1 MGVKRALAPI
11 GRLFGRLWWFLDGTR
26 RVVFTLLFWLIVI
39 GLVWAATRGG
49 KPLQEKTTLVLDIR
63 GDVVEQ
69 FSGSPR
75 DQAIAQIKGED
86 RAQTRLRDIL
96 RAIDAAAK
104 DDKIVQVLL
113 ELDQMGSATPAALH
127 EIEAALTRFKASKK
141 PVVAFGQ
148 AFDQRAYYLAA
159 QATEVYVHP
168 MGGVMIEGYG
178 RYRNYYKDALDRLGI
193 APNVMRVGTYKNAVE
208 PYFANGP
215 SKATLEAEG
224 YLYDELWTRYQAS
237 VEAARKLPKGAI
249 QRAIDELPQR
259 LQAVGGDPGKFVL
272 AEKLVDGLKTQDQVE
287 ALLEKRGAKDE
298 KHLRRIGL
306 GAYVAQLS
314 PTLPKPEG
322 QVGVIVA
329 EGEIVDGNA
338 GPGRIGGD
346 SMSKLI
352 RQAREDDK
360 VKAIVL
366 RVNSPGGSAFASELV
381 RRELELTRA
390 VGKPVVVS
398 MGGVAASGGYWISMS
413 SDEVIAD
420 PSTITGSIGVFGMLP
435 TAEKLMDKLSIHT
448 GGYTTTWLAS
458 GYDPRRPLDPRLAQV
473 VQSSIEHIYADFTG
487 KAAQARK
494 KTQPQ
499 IDAVGQGRV
508 WTGAQALERGLVDRN
523 GLLQDAIASAAKRA
537 GRATTEGRV
546 LERVTD
552 DGAKGTLVAVG
563 CETEPV
569 SKNEDFLAFV
579 ERALETCRDLGHDVE
594 EASPELER
602 AALARAWIAIVAAN
616 LSAEVTRAERAAGRP
631 AASDD
636 LEPLTGLVRE
646 IGRKGVSGAD
656 FVGHEFVV
664 QQAGLAV
671 ARFHERYDVWIT
683 SSVGRPPALV
693 GDISALRNK
702 GPGVR
707 VAERTD
713 ATCHLRHLVKG
724 RLSLPAGCEQLVH
737 DPVGTAQCTIGGWI
751 VGDGGRD
758 PLRSVPLHDQ
768 IFDLANSHSRIP
780 PDCCRG
786 RCECRALLTV
796 KRCGNHARL
805 RFFID
810 GCLEFR
816 YGGEHGQHG
825 SVLLFQAGTCAGNDL
840 RMVLS
845 FCKMLLFGEA
855 LHSFE

>member
-1 MGVKRALAPI
+1 MGVKRALAPV
-11 GRLFGRLWWFLDGTR
+11 GRLFGKLWWFMDGTR

-39 GLVWAATRGG
+39 GLIWAATRGG
-49 KPLQEKTTLVLDIR
+49 KPLQEKTTLVLDIQ
-63 GDVVEQ
+63 GEVVEQ

-75 DQAIAQIKGED
+75 DQAIAQIKGEN

-96 RAIDAAAK
+96 RALDAAAK
-104 DDKIVQVLL
+104 DEHITQVLL
-113 ELDQMGSATPAALH
+113 DLDQMGGATPAALH

-141 PVVAFGQ
+141 PVVAFGN
-148 AFDQRAYYLAA
+148 AYDQRAYYLAA

-208 PYFANGP
+208 PYFENGP

-224 YLYDELWTRYQAS
+224 YLYDELWARYQTS

-259 LQAVGGDPGKFVL
+259 LQAVNGDPGKFVL
-272 AEKLVDGLKTQDQVE
+272 AEKLVDGLKTRDEVE

-298 KHLRRIGL
+298 KALRRIGL
-306 GAYVAQLS
+306 GAYVAQL
-314 PTLPKPEG
+314 PAKLPKPDG

-329 EGEIVDGNA
+329 EGEIVDGSA
-338 GPGRIGGD
+338 GPGRIGGE

-360 VKAIVL
+360 IKAVVL

-398 MGGVAASGGYWISMS
+398 MGGVAASGGYWISMA

-435 TAEKLMDKLSIHT
+435 TADKLMDKLSIHT

-487 KAAQARK
+487 KAAKARK

-523 GLLQDAIASAAKRA
+523 GLLADAIASAAKRA
-537 GRATTEGRV
+537 KLGDDPSVQYVEP
-546 LERVTD
+546 ERSTVD
-552 DGAKGTLVAVG
+552 RL
-563 CETEPV
+563 
-569 SKNEDFLAFV
+569 LA
-579 ERALETCRDLGHDVE
+579 
-594 EASPELER
+594 
-602 AALARAWIAIVAAN
+602 
-616 LSAEVTRAERAAGRP
+616 
-631 AASDD
+631 
-636 LEPLTGLVRE
+636 
-646 IGRKGVSGAD
+646 
-656 FVGHEFVV
+656 
-664 QQAGLAV
+664 
-671 ARFHERYDVWIT
+671 
-683 SSVGRPPALV
+683 SVGDAAAP
-693 GDISALRNK
+693 SLRAMVMQAM
-702 GPGVR
+702 GSLP
-707 VAERTD
+707 
-713 ATCHLRHLVKG
+713 
-724 RLSLPAGCEQLVH
+724 SLPA
-737 DPVGTAQCTIGGWI
+737 
-751 VGDGGRD
+751 
-758 PLRSVPLHDQ
+758 PLREAQVDMTW
-768 IFDLANSHSRIP
+768 LA
-780 PDCCRG
+780 
-786 RCECRALLTV
+786 EQA
-796 KRCGNHARL
+796 
-805 RFFID
+805 
-810 GCLEFR
+810 
-816 YGGEHGQHG
+816 
-825 SVLLFQAGTCAGNDL
+825 QAGPTGAKPPVRAIVHCLCTAP
-840 RMVLS
+840 
-845 FCKMLLFGEA
+845 
-855 LHSFE
+855 

>member
-11 GRLFGRLWWFLDGTR
+11 GRFFGRIWWLLDGTR

-49 KPLQEKTTLVLDIR
+49 KPLQDKTTLVLDIQ
-63 GDVVEQ
+63 GEVVEQ

-86 RAQTRLRDIL
+86 RAQTRLRDIV
-96 RAIDAAAK
+96 RALDAAAK
-104 DDKIVQVLL
+104 DDKIVQVLVH
-113 ELDQMGSATPAALH
+113 LDQMGAATPAALH
-127 EIEAALTRFKASKK
+127 EIEAAMTRFKASKK
-141 PVVAFGQ
+141 PVVAFGN
-148 AFDQRAYYLAA
+148 AYDQRGYYLAA

-224 YLYDELWTRYQAS
+224 YLYDELWARYQAS

-272 AEKLVDGLKTQDQVE
+272 AEKLVDGLKTQDEVE

-306 GAYVAQLS
+306 GAYVAQL
-314 PTLPKPEG
+314 PPKLPKPEG
-322 QVGVIVA
+322 QVGIIVA

-338 GPGRIGGD
+338 GPGKIGGE
-346 SMSKLI
+346 SMSRLI

-360 VKAIVL
+360 IKALVL

-381 RRELELTRA
+381 RRELEVTRA
-390 VGKPVVVS
+390 VGKPVVIS
-398 MGGVAASGGYWISMS
+398 MGGVAASGGYWISMA

-435 TAEKLMDKLSIHT
+435 TGEKLMDKLSIHT
-448 GGYTTTWLAS
+448 GGYTTTWLANS
-458 GYDPRRPLDPRLAQV
+458 YDPRRPLDPRLAQV

-523 GLLQDAIASAAKRA
+523 GLLADAVASAAKRA
-537 GRATTEGRV
+537 KLGDDPTVRYVEPERSTVDRLLTSVGDAAAPSLRGMV
-546 LERVTD
+546 LHAMGGLPSIPAPLREAQLDMTWLAEQAQA
-552 DGAKGTLVAVG
+552 GPAGSKP
-563 CETEPV
+563 PV
-569 SKNEDFLAFV
+569 
-579 ERALETCRDLGHDVE
+579 R
-594 EASPELER
+594 
-602 AALARAWIAIVAAN
+602 AIVHC
-616 LSAEVTRAERAAGRP
+616 L
-631 AASDD
+631 
-636 LEPLTGLVRE
+636 
-646 IGRKGVSGAD
+646 
-656 FVGHEFVV
+656 
-664 QQAGLAV
+664 
-671 ARFHERYDVWIT
+671 
-683 SSVGRPPALV
+683 
-693 GDISALRNK
+693 
-702 GPGVR
+702 
-707 VAERTD
+707 
-713 ATCHLRHLVKG
+713 C
-724 RLSLPAGCEQLVH
+724 
-737 DPVGTAQCTIGGWI
+737 TA
-751 VGDGGRD
+751 
-758 PLRSVPLHDQ
+758 P
-768 IFDLANSHSRIP
+768 
-780 PDCCRG
+780 
-786 RCECRALLTV
+786 
-796 KRCGNHARL
+796 
-805 RFFID
+805 
-810 GCLEFR
+810 
-816 YGGEHGQHG
+816 
-825 SVLLFQAGTCAGNDL
+825 
-840 RMVLS
+840 
-845 FCKMLLFGEA
+845 
-855 LHSFE
+855 

>member
-1 MGVKRALAPI
+1 MGVKRALAPV
-11 GRLFGRLWWFLDGTR
+11 GRLFGKLWWFMDGTR

-39 GLVWAATRGG
+39 GLIWAATRGD
-49 KPLQEKTTLVLDIR
+49 KPLQEKTTLVLDIQ
-63 GDVVEQ
+63 GEVVEQ

-75 DQAIAQIKGED
+75 DQAIAQIKGEN

-96 RAIDAAAK
+96 RALDAAAK
-104 DDKIVQVLL
+104 DEHITQVLL
-113 ELDQMGSATPAALH
+113 DLDQMGGATPAALH

-141 PVVAFGQ
+141 PVVAFGN
-148 AFDQRAYYLAA
+148 AYDQRAYYLAA

-208 PYFANGP
+208 PYFENGP

-224 YLYDELWTRYQAS
+224 YLYDELWARYQTS

-259 LQAVGGDPGKFVL
+259 LQAVNGDPGKFVL
-272 AEKLVDGLKTQDQVE
+272 AEKLVDGLKTRDEVE

-298 KHLRRIGL
+298 KALRRIGL
-306 GAYVAQLS
+306 GAYVAQL
-314 PTLPKPEG
+314 PAKLPKPDG

-329 EGEIVDGNA
+329 EGEIVDGSA
-338 GPGRIGGD
+338 GPGRIGGE

-360 VKAIVL
+360 IKAVVL

-398 MGGVAASGGYWISMS
+398 MGGVAASGGYWISMA

-435 TAEKLMDKLSIHT
+435 TADKLMDKLSIHT

-487 KAAQARK
+487 KAAKARK

-523 GLLQDAIASAAKRA
+523 GLLADAIASAAKRA
-537 GRATTEGRV
+537 KLGDDPSVQYVEPERSTVDRLLASVGDAAAPSLRAMVMQAMGGLPLLPAPLREAQADMTWLAEQAQAGPA
-546 LERVTD
+546 
-552 DGAKGTLVAVG
+552 GAKP
-563 CETEPV
+563 PV
-569 SKNEDFLAFV
+569 
-579 ERALETCRDLGHDVE
+579 R
-594 EASPELER
+594 
-602 AALARAWIAIVAAN
+602 AIVHC
-616 LSAEVTRAERAAGRP
+616 L
-631 AASDD
+631 
-636 LEPLTGLVRE
+636 
-646 IGRKGVSGAD
+646 
-656 FVGHEFVV
+656 
-664 QQAGLAV
+664 
-671 ARFHERYDVWIT
+671 
-683 SSVGRPPALV
+683 
-693 GDISALRNK
+693 
-702 GPGVR
+702 
-707 VAERTD
+707 
-713 ATCHLRHLVKG
+713 C
-724 RLSLPAGCEQLVH
+724 
-737 DPVGTAQCTIGGWI
+737 TA
-751 VGDGGRD
+751 
-758 PLRSVPLHDQ
+758 P
-768 IFDLANSHSRIP
+768 
-780 PDCCRG
+780 
-786 RCECRALLTV
+786 
-796 KRCGNHARL
+796 
-805 RFFID
+805 
-810 GCLEFR
+810 
-816 YGGEHGQHG
+816 
-825 SVLLFQAGTCAGNDL
+825 
-840 RMVLS
+840 
-845 FCKMLLFGEA
+845 
-855 LHSFE
+855 

>member
-1 MGVKRALAPI
+1 MGVKRALAPV
-11 GRLFGRLWWFLDGTR
+11 GRLFGKLWWFMDGTR

-39 GLVWAATRGG
+39 GLIWAATRGD
-49 KPLQEKTTLVLDIR
+49 KPLQEKTTLVLDIQ
-63 GDVVEQ
+63 GEVVEQ

-75 DQAIAQIKGED
+75 DQAIAQIKGEN

-96 RAIDAAAK
+96 RALDAAAK
-104 DDKIVQVLL
+104 DEHITQVLL
-113 ELDQMGSATPAALH
+113 DLDQMGGATPAALH

-141 PVVAFGQ
+141 PVVAFGN
-148 AFDQRAYYLAA
+148 AYDQRAYYLAA

-208 PYFANGP
+208 PYFENGP

-224 YLYDELWTRYQAS
+224 YLYDELWARYQSS

-259 LQAVGGDPGKFVL
+259 LQAVNGDPGKFVL
-272 AEKLVDGLKTQDQVE
+272 AEKLVDGLKTRDEVE

-298 KHLRRIGL
+298 KALRRIGL
-306 GAYVAQLS
+306 GAYVAQL
-314 PTLPKPEG
+314 PAKLPKPDG

-329 EGEIVDGNA
+329 EGEIVDGSA
-338 GPGRIGGD
+338 GPGRIGGE

-360 VKAIVL
+360 IKAVVL

-398 MGGVAASGGYWISMS
+398 MGGVAASGGYWISMA

-435 TAEKLMDKLSIHT
+435 TADKLMDKLSIHT

-487 KAAQARK
+487 KAAKARK

-523 GLLQDAIASAAKRA
+523 GLLADAIASAAKRA
-537 GRATTEGRV
+537 KLGDDPSVQYVEP
-546 LERVTD
+546 ERSTVD
-552 DGAKGTLVAVG
+552 RL
-563 CETEPV
+563 
-569 SKNEDFLAFV
+569 LA
-579 ERALETCRDLGHDVE
+579 
-594 EASPELER
+594 
-602 AALARAWIAIVAAN
+602 
-616 LSAEVTRAERAAGRP
+616 
-631 AASDD
+631 
-636 LEPLTGLVRE
+636 
-646 IGRKGVSGAD
+646 
-656 FVGHEFVV
+656 
-664 QQAGLAV
+664 
-671 ARFHERYDVWIT
+671 
-683 SSVGRPPALV
+683 SVG
-693 GDISALRNK
+693 
-702 GPGVR
+702 
-707 VAERTD
+707 D
-713 ATCHLRHLVKG
+713 AAAPSLQAMVMQAMGGLP
-724 RLSLPAGCEQLVH
+724 SLPA
-737 DPVGTAQCTIGGWI
+737 
-751 VGDGGRD
+751 
-758 PLRSVPLHDQ
+758 PLREAQADMTW
-768 IFDLANSHSRIP
+768 LA
-780 PDCCRG
+780 
-786 RCECRALLTV
+786 EQA
-796 KRCGNHARL
+796 
-805 RFFID
+805 
-810 GCLEFR
+810 
-816 YGGEHGQHG
+816 
-825 SVLLFQAGTCAGNDL
+825 QAGPAGAKPPVRAIVHCL
-840 RMVLS
+840 
-845 FCKMLLFGEA
+845 CTA
-855 LHSFE
+855 P

>member
-75 DQAIAQIKGED
+75 DQALAQIKGED

-127 EIEAALTRFKASKK
+127 EIEVALTRFKASKK

-224 YLYDELWTRYQAS
+224 YLYDELWTRYQTS

-298 KHLRRIGL
+298 KQLRRIGL

-537 GRATTEGRV
+537 KLGDDPTVRYVEP
-546 LERVTD
+546 ERS
-552 DGAKGTLVAVG
+552 TLDRLLTSVG
-563 CETEPV
+563 DAAAPSLRGMV
-569 SKNEDFLAFV
+569 MH
-579 ERALETCRDLGHDVE
+579 ALGGVP
-594 EASPELER
+594 AMP
-602 AALARAWIAIVAAN
+602 AALREAQVDMTWLAEQAQAGPAGSKPPVRAIVHC
-616 LSAEVTRAERAAGRP
+616 L
-631 AASDD
+631 
-636 LEPLTGLVRE
+636 
-646 IGRKGVSGAD
+646 
-656 FVGHEFVV
+656 
-664 QQAGLAV
+664 
-671 ARFHERYDVWIT
+671 
-683 SSVGRPPALV
+683 
-693 GDISALRNK
+693 
-702 GPGVR
+702 
-707 VAERTD
+707 
-713 ATCHLRHLVKG
+713 C
-724 RLSLPAGCEQLVH
+724 
-737 DPVGTAQCTIGGWI
+737 TA
-751 VGDGGRD
+751 
-758 PLRSVPLHDQ
+758 P
-768 IFDLANSHSRIP
+768 
-780 PDCCRG
+780 
-786 RCECRALLTV
+786 
-796 KRCGNHARL
+796 
-805 RFFID
+805 
-810 GCLEFR
+810 
-816 YGGEHGQHG
+816 
-825 SVLLFQAGTCAGNDL
+825 
-840 RMVLS
+840 
-845 FCKMLLFGEA
+845 
-855 LHSFE
+855 

>member
-1 MGVKRALAPI
+1 MGVKRALAPV
-11 GRLFGRLWWFLDGTR
+11 GRLFGKLWWFMDGTR

-39 GLVWAATRGG
+39 GLIWAATRGG
-49 KPLQEKTTLVLDIR
+49 KPLQEKTTLVLDIQ
-63 GDVVEQ
+63 GEVVEQ

-75 DQAIAQIKGED
+75 DQAIAQIKGEN

-96 RAIDAAAK
+96 RALDAAAK
-104 DDKIVQVLL
+104 DEHITQVLL
-113 ELDQMGSATPAALH
+113 DLDQMGGATPAALH

-141 PVVAFGQ
+141 LVVAFGN
-148 AFDQRAYYLAA
+148 AYDQRAYYLAA

-208 PYFANGP
+208 PYFENGP

-224 YLYDELWTRYQAS
+224 YLYDELWARYQTS

-259 LQAVGGDPGKFVL
+259 LQAVNGDPGKFVL
-272 AEKLVDGLKTQDQVE
+272 AEKLVDGLKTRDEVE

-298 KHLRRIGL
+298 KALRRIGL
-306 GAYVAQLS
+306 GAYVAQL
-314 PTLPKPEG
+314 PAKLPKPDG

-329 EGEIVDGNA
+329 EGEIVDGSA
-338 GPGRIGGD
+338 GPGRIGGE

-360 VKAIVL
+360 IKAVVL

-398 MGGVAASGGYWISMS
+398 MGGVAASGGYWISMA

-435 TAEKLMDKLSIHT
+435 TADKLMDKLSIHT

-487 KAAQARK
+487 KAAKARK

-523 GLLQDAIASAAKRA
+523 GLLADAIASAAKRA
-537 GRATTEGRV
+537 KLGDDPSVQYVEP
-546 LERVTD
+546 ERSTVD
-552 DGAKGTLVAVG
+552 RL
-563 CETEPV
+563 
-569 SKNEDFLAFV
+569 LA
-579 ERALETCRDLGHDVE
+579 
-594 EASPELER
+594 
-602 AALARAWIAIVAAN
+602 
-616 LSAEVTRAERAAGRP
+616 
-631 AASDD
+631 
-636 LEPLTGLVRE
+636 
-646 IGRKGVSGAD
+646 
-656 FVGHEFVV
+656 
-664 QQAGLAV
+664 
-671 ARFHERYDVWIT
+671 
-683 SSVGRPPALV
+683 SVGDAAAP
-693 GDISALRNK
+693 SLRAMVMQAM
-702 GPGVR
+702 GGLP
-707 VAERTD
+707 
-713 ATCHLRHLVKG
+713 
-724 RLSLPAGCEQLVH
+724 SLPA
-737 DPVGTAQCTIGGWI
+737 
-751 VGDGGRD
+751 
-758 PLRSVPLHDQ
+758 PLREAQADMTW
-768 IFDLANSHSRIP
+768 LA
-780 PDCCRG
+780 
-786 RCECRALLTV
+786 EQA
-796 KRCGNHARL
+796 
-805 RFFID
+805 
-810 GCLEFR
+810 
-816 YGGEHGQHG
+816 
-825 SVLLFQAGTCAGNDL
+825 QAGPTGAKPPVRAIVHCLCTAP
-840 RMVLS
+840 
-845 FCKMLLFGEA
+845 
-855 LHSFE
+855 

>member
-1 MGVKRALAPI
+1 MKRALAPV
-11 GRLFGRLWWFLDGTR
+11 GRLFGKLWWFMDGTR

-39 GLVWAATRGG
+39 GLIWAATRGG
-49 KPLQEKTTLVLDIR
+49 KPLQEKTTLVLDIQ
-63 GDVVEQ
+63 GEVVEQ

-75 DQAIAQIKGED
+75 DQAIAQIKGEN

-96 RAIDAAAK
+96 RALDAAAK
-104 DDKIVQVLL
+104 DEHITQVLL
-113 ELDQMGSATPAALH
+113 DLDQMGGATPAALH

-141 PVVAFGQ
+141 PVVAFGN
-148 AFDQRAYYLAA
+148 AYDQRAYYLAA

-208 PYFANGP
+208 PYFENGP

-224 YLYDELWTRYQAS
+224 YLYDELWARYQTS

-259 LQAVGGDPGKFVL
+259 LQAVNGDPGKFVL
-272 AEKLVDGLKTQDQVE
+272 AEKLVDGLKTRDEVE

-298 KHLRRIGL
+298 KALRRIGL
-306 GAYVAQLS
+306 GAYVAQL
-314 PTLPKPEG
+314 PAKLPKPDG

-329 EGEIVDGNA
+329 EGEIVDGSA
-338 GPGRIGGD
+338 GPGRIGGE

-360 VKAIVL
+360 IKAVVL

-398 MGGVAASGGYWISMS
+398 MGGVAASGGYWISMA

-435 TAEKLMDKLSIHT
+435 TADKLMDKLSIHT

-487 KAAQARK
+487 KAAKARK

-523 GLLQDAIASAAKRA
+523 GLLADAIASAAKRA
-537 GRATTEGRV
+537 KLGDDPSVQYVEP
-546 LERVTD
+546 ERSTVD
-552 DGAKGTLVAVG
+552 RL
-563 CETEPV
+563 
-569 SKNEDFLAFV
+569 LA
-579 ERALETCRDLGHDVE
+579 
-594 EASPELER
+594 
-602 AALARAWIAIVAAN
+602 
-616 LSAEVTRAERAAGRP
+616 
-631 AASDD
+631 
-636 LEPLTGLVRE
+636 
-646 IGRKGVSGAD
+646 
-656 FVGHEFVV
+656 
-664 QQAGLAV
+664 
-671 ARFHERYDVWIT
+671 
-683 SSVGRPPALV
+683 SVGDAAAP
-693 GDISALRNK
+693 SLRAMVMQAM
-702 GPGVR
+702 GSLP
-707 VAERTD
+707 
-713 ATCHLRHLVKG
+713 
-724 RLSLPAGCEQLVH
+724 SLPA
-737 DPVGTAQCTIGGWI
+737 
-751 VGDGGRD
+751 
-758 PLRSVPLHDQ
+758 PLREAQVDMTW
-768 IFDLANSHSRIP
+768 LA
-780 PDCCRG
+780 
-786 RCECRALLTV
+786 EQA
-796 KRCGNHARL
+796 
-805 RFFID
+805 
-810 GCLEFR
+810 
-816 YGGEHGQHG
+816 
-825 SVLLFQAGTCAGNDL
+825 QAGPTGAKPPVRAIVHCLCTAP
-840 RMVLS
+840 
-845 FCKMLLFGEA
+845 
-855 LHSFE
+855 